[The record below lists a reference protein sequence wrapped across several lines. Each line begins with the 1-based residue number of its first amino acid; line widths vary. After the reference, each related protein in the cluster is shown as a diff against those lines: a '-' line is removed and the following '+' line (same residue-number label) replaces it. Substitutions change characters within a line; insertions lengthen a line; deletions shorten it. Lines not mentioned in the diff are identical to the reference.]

1 MNILPK
7 FLSENKSFQSV
18 FKNAGVLFS
27 GSAISYAISFATVA
41 VMTRALSIEMF
52 GIYSLVISFIA
63 LMDRL
68 TSFQTWQAMIH
79 YGIKAKEKQ
88 DKPFLFSLLL
98 FGFFLDILSGIA
110 GAGISILLATFVPKV
125 FGIETAP
132 FSAILLASCVLC
144 FNWFSSCTALFRI
157 FGHYKIQAHY
167 QILIALT
174 GLLGSILLWQFG
186 VIDLGPYILV
196 WAISNIIGRFYF
208 CFAAISE
215 LRRNDL
221 LDLHLLNFEEMKQK
235 ADGIWKFVF
244 TTNMDGIIRVLRD
257 LDVFIING
265 ILGPSAVG
273 YYKIARLFTK
283 FVGKLIDPFYQTVYP
298 ELMQLLEKGETERF
312 KTLIRHSSL
321 TIGGGVFVIFLGFAL
336 VGYWFLPLAFGSGYE
351 AAYGVT
357 LLCLASCVVWGFVQ
371 PLSPALISM
380 GMVKTNLIVH
390 TLTTACYLLMLFG
403 FSHFIGLEGA
413 GLALFLFYL
422 LWGCVIYLCLVRSRI
437 FRHDH
442 R

>member
-1 MNILPK
+1 MKILPA
-7 FLSENKSFQSV
+7 FLAENKSFQNV

-27 GSAISYAISFATVA
+27 GSAVSYGLSFATVA

-52 GIYSLVISFIA
+52 GIYSLVTSFIA

-79 YGIKAKEKQ
+79 FGIKAKERS
-88 DKPFLFSLLL
+88 DKPFLLSLLM
-98 FGFFLDILSGIA
+98 FGFLLDILSGLA
-110 GAGISILLATFVPKV
+110 GAGFSILLAALLPKV
-125 FGIETAP
+125 FGLEHAP
-132 FSAILLASCVLC
+132 FSAIVLASCVLC

-167 QILIALT
+167 QILIAVI
-174 GLLGSILLWQFG
+174 GLIGSALLWLWG
-186 VIDLGPYILV
+186 VTDLAPYILV
-196 WAISNIIGRFYF
+196 WATSNIIGRFYF
-208 CFAAISE
+208 CIAAALE
-215 LRRNDL
+215 LRRHDL
-221 LDLHLLNFEEMKQK
+221 LDLRQVDFADMKQK
-235 ADGIWKFVF
+235 ADGIWKFVL
-244 TTNMDGIIRVLRD
+244 TTNLDGIIRVLRD

-265 ILGPSAVG
+265 ILGPAAVG

-298 ELMQLLEKGETERF
+298 ELMQLLEKGEIARF

-321 TIGGGVFVIFLGFAL
+321 TIGGGIFVIFLGFAL
-336 VGYWFLPLAFGSGYE
+336 VGYWFLPLVFGPGYE

-357 LLCLASCVVWGFVQ
+357 LLCLGSCVVWGFVQ

-380 GMVKTNLIVH
+380 GQVKTNLIVH
-390 TLTTACYLLMLFG
+390 SLTALCYLLMLLG
-403 FSHFIGLEGA
+403 FSHILGLEGA

-422 LWGCVIYLCLVRSRI
+422 LWGSVTYSILIKSQV
-437 FRHDH
+437 FRHE
-442 R
+442 RR